1 MGRINRGSSNKILF
15 PTEFCYR
22 IQNAMRYAHFMLPRC
37 VRILLGLLPAIALVV
52 PASLLS
58 QSQPPVLEVYDLGK
72 GTSVLDGPW
81 QFHAGDNPAW
91 AMPQTLDASGAN
103 GWESLS
109 ADKPWGAQDHP
120 SYSGFGWYRKHIS
133 FTPAPGSSQDFYLL
147 IRHVDDAYQVFWNG
161 RMVGHNG
168 RMPPRPLY
176 YYLQAPQ
183 IVNLGP
189 ARDGVL
195 AIRVWKAPLASF
207 DSEKIGG
214 FYSAPVAGSPG
225 DITALKAKLDYDWL
239 RSRQYDFGL
248 RSLYGLVMILSLL
261 AWFRDRTR
269 RVLLA
274 MAVFAGS
281 PTIAVFLVG
290 LHLPLPFSVAIGFLQ
305 PVLGMQDIGLWFLL
319 IYLLDLDK
327 QRNLVALARELTIIN
342 LTVTSLDGLLT
353 LFDWSDPRFT
363 HAAQWAD
370 GILTAVNT
378 MTQML
383 PFLLLAYAFRNRLDF
398 ARWALAIAAF
408 IYEMLFA
415 IRVASEQGSRFT
427 HWTLSAKM
435 QEPLFT
441 LNGNPF
447 TLQTLAA
454 TLLLLAI
461 IFAVYRSMH
470 ITLHRQGAMQ
480 EELKSARELQHV
492 LIPKKLPEVQ
502 GFAVTSAYR
511 PAQEVGG
518 DFFQII
524 PLEGAKTGSTL
535 IVLGDVS
542 GKGIK
547 AAMAVSFIVGT
558 VCTLAK
564 FTSSPGKLLAEL
576 NQRLCG
582 RLDGG
587 FATSLALWLD
597 GDGRCAVSSAGHPSP
612 FLNRNELEME
622 GSLPLGLTPDVTYPE
637 TELYLREGDHIA
649 MYTDGLL
656 EARNAKGEMFSFDRL
671 NALFSTRPGAAAASG
686 VAVQFG
692 QEDDITV
699 LTVTRLAVGVKPT
712 TRLIAPEMAN
722 A

>member
-1 MGRINRGSSNKILF
+1 
-15 PTEFCYR
+15 
-22 IQNAMRYAHFMLPRC
+22 MLPRC

-52 PASLLS
+52 PASSLS
-58 QSQPPVLEVYDLGK
+58 QSQAPVLEVHDLGK

-81 QFHAGDNPAW
+81 QFHAGDDPAW
-91 AMPQTLDASGAN
+91 AMPQTLDATGTS
-103 GWESLS
+103 GWENLS
-109 ADKPWGAQDHP
+109 ADMPWGAQSHP

-133 FTPAPGSSQDFYLL
+133 FTPAPGSSQEFYLL
-147 IRHVDDAYQVFWNG
+147 IGHVDDAYQVFWNG

-176 YYLQAPQ
+176 YYSQPPQ
-183 IVNLGP
+183 IVDLGP
-189 ARDGVL
+189 AREGVL
-195 AIRVWKAPLASF
+195 AFRIWKAPLASF

-214 FYSAPVAGSPG
+214 FYSAPVAGSPD
-225 DITALKAKLDYDWL
+225 DIATLKAKLDYDWL

-269 RVLLA
+269 HVLLA

-290 LHLPLPFSVAIGFLQ
+290 LHLPLSFSVAIGFLQ

-342 LTVTSLDGLLT
+342 LTVTSLDGMLT
-353 LFDWSDPRFT
+353 LFDWSNPRIT

-370 GILTAVNT
+370 GILTAANT

-398 ARWALAIAAF
+398 ARWALAITAF
-408 IYEMLFA
+408 LTEMLFA
-415 IRVASEQGSRFT
+415 FRIASEQGSRYT
-427 HWTLSAKM
+427 HWTIGERM
-435 QEPLFT
+435 QQPLFVV
-441 LNGNPF
+441 NGNPF
-447 TLQTLAA
+447 TLQAIA
-454 TLLLLAI
+454 NTLLLLAI
-461 IFAVYRSMH
+461 IYAVYRSMH
-470 ITLHRQGAMQ
+470 DTLHRQGAMQ

-518 DFFQII
+518 DFFQIV
-524 PLEGAKTGSTL
+524 PLEGANTGSTL

-576 NQRLCG
+576 NQRLFG

-587 FATSLALWLD
+587 FATSLVLRLD
-597 GDGRCAVSSAGHPSP
+597 SDGHCLVASAGHPSP
-612 FLNRNELEME
+612 FLNRNELEMQ
-622 GSLPLGLTPDVTYPE
+622 GSLPLGLVSDVEYPDTD
-637 TELYLREGDHIA
+637 LYLREGDHIA